1 MRGKIITKGK
11 PWPTEDERKLKDQAK
26 AGVNFEVLVASFGN
40 RYTRNAVYQK
50 MIDLGLKEEEAIMRG
65 TSSSSIKAKLTLPKE
80 LPSVEEKLKTLNAA
94 LEALET
100 PGLDRTEIMRLRII
114 ILGVKVYKELF
125 VDYVKYRELEAEVFE
140 LRRKLESDKEIS

>member
-1 MRGKIITKGK
+1 LRGKIITKGK

-65 TSSSSIKAKLTLPKE
+65 TSSSIKAKLTLPKE

>member
-1 MRGKIITKGK
+1 M
-11 PWPTEDERKLKDQAK
+11 
-26 AGVNFEVLVASFGN
+26 
-40 RYTRNAVYQK
+40 YQK

-65 TSSSSIKAKLTLPKE
+65 TSSSIKAKLTLPKE

-125 VDYVKYRELEAEVFE
+125 LDYVKYRELEAEVFE

>member
-1 MRGKIITKGK
+1 MRGKIIPKGK

-65 TSSSSIKAKLTLPKE
+65 TSSSIKAKLTLPKE

>member
-1 MRGKIITKGK
+1 M
-11 PWPTEDERKLKDQAK
+11 
-26 AGVNFEVLVASFGN
+26 
-40 RYTRNAVYQK
+40 YQK
-50 MIDLGLKEEEAIMRG
+50 MIDLGLKEEEAIMHD
-65 TSSSSIKAKLTLPKE
+65 TSSSIKAKLTLPKE
-80 LPSVEEKLKTLNAA
+80 PPSVEEKLKTLNAA

>member
-65 TSSSSIKAKLTLPKE
+65 TSSSIKAKLTLPKE